1 MASMMHIAVN
11 SRNERDGASLGSLG
25 VKEMATVT
33 EGYVDAR
40 ADEARARTLLD
51 VERTVSRWIRWTIM
65 AIFASAAII
74 IAAFTFVVSLLVR

>member
-1 MASMMHIAVN
+1 
-11 SRNERDGASLGSLG
+11 
-25 VKEMATVT
+25 MATAT

-51 VERTVSRWIRWTIM
+51 VERTVGRWIRWTIM
-65 AIFASAAII
+65 AIFASAAIT